1 MWPFRRKKEQRSM
14 TLDEFMALAGT
25 SNTGAGEYVSSG
37 TAESLPAVMN
47 AVTVIS
53 EAVATMPCY
62 LYLVRNEKGKKARE
76 WLDSHPVDHILNERP
91 NAWQT
96 PYQFKRMM
104 IRHCL
109 LNGNAYAVIQW
120 GRDGFPAALHPYP
133 PQSVNVEQT
142 GEHNWRYCITDA
154 YTGNTHNYLP

>member
-1 MWPFRRKKEQRSM
+1 
-14 TLDEFMALAGT
+14 
-25 SNTGAGEYVSSG
+25 
-37 TAESLPAVMN
+37 
-47 AVTVIS
+47 
-53 EAVATMPCY
+53 
-62 LYLVRNEKGKKARE
+62 
-76 WLDSHPVDHILNERP
+76 
-91 NAWQT
+91 
-96 PYQFKRMM
+96 MM

-154 YTGNTHNYLP
+154 YTGNTRNYLPWKYFTFVTPRMTALWGAHL

>member
-1 MWPFRRKKEQRSM
+1 M

-62 LYLVRNEKGKKARE
+62 LYLVRNEKGRRPASGLILIRSITSSTSART
-76 WLDSHPVDHILNERP
+76 HG
-91 NAWQT
+91 
-96 PYQFKRMM
+96 K
-104 IRHCL
+104 
-109 LNGNAYAVIQW
+109 
-120 GRDGFPAALHPYP
+120 P
-133 PQSVNVEQT
+133 PTSLSE
-142 GEHNWRYCITDA
+142 
-154 YTGNTHNYLP
+154 

>member
-1 MWPFRRKKEQRSM
+1 M

-62 LYLVRNEKGKKARE
+62 LYLVRNEKGKEARE

-104 IRHCL
+104 IRHC
-109 LNGNAYAVIQW
+109 
-120 GRDGFPAALHPYP
+120 
-133 PQSVNVEQT
+133 
-142 GEHNWRYCITDA
+142 C
-154 YTGNTHNYLP
+154 